1 MGILAEWMEPPMA
14 RRFIKKICML
24 GDPGVGK
31 TSLIKRF
38 VYDEFDDEYL
48 ETIGTK
54 ITRKEVFIKKG
65 SDEAQVVLMIWDIVG
80 HKSPKAVPP
89 SYYAGAEGV
98 IVVCDITRKET
109 YDELDYW
116 VDLLSAMTE
125 NVPIIFLG
133 NKADLR
139 DALSVTDEE
148 MKKLAS
154 SKDRIYFYTSA
165 KSGLN
170 VEEAFN
176 AMAHMIVEL

>member
-1 MGILAEWMEPPMA
+1 MA

-31 TSLIKRF
+31 TSLIRRF
-38 VYDEFDDEYL
+38 VYDEFEDEYL

-54 ITRKEVFIKKG
+54 ITRKEVSLKKEG
-65 SDEAQVVLMIWDIVG
+65 EEALVVLMIWDIVG

-89 SYYAGAEGV
+89 SYYAGSEGV
-98 IVVCDITRKET
+98 LVVLDVTRKET
-109 YDELDYW
+109 YEELDYW

-125 NVPIIFLG
+125 NIPIIFLG
-133 NKADLR
+133 NKVDLKDQR
-139 DALSVTDEE
+139 EVSDEL

-154 SKDRIYFYTSA
+154 SKDRLYFYTSA

-170 VEEAFN
+170 VEEAFK
-176 AMAHMIVEL
+176 AMADMITDL